1 MSNNWESKFLY
12 TSLVGNI
19 ILTMSLLNPTEPKL
33 SSLRKENVENIK
45 ILSSLNPA
53 YLMYFSVLALNFATI

>member
-1 MSNNWESKFLY
+1 MSNNWELKFLY

-19 ILTMSLLNPTEPKL
+19 MLTMSLLNPTEPKL

-45 ILSSLNPA
+45 ILS
-53 YLMYFSVLALNFATI
+53 